1 VNDLLYVAITIIVL
15 PYFSCWSR
23 GSRSL
28 SAENWV
34 GLIAAIILTVYLVFA
49 LVRPEKF

>member
-1 VNDLLYVAITIIVL
+1 
-15 PYFSCWSR
+15 
-23 GSRSL
+23 L

-34 GLIAAIILTVYLVFA
+34 GLIAAIILTIYLVFA

>member
-1 VNDLLYVAITIIVL
+1 
-15 PYFSCWSR
+15 
-23 GSRSL
+23 L

-34 GLIAAIILTVYLVFA
+34 GLIAAIIITLYLAYA

>member
-1 VNDLLYVAITIIVL
+1 
-15 PYFSCWSR
+15 
-23 GSRSL
+23 L

>member
-1 VNDLLYVAITIIVL
+1 
-15 PYFSCWSR
+15 
-23 GSRSL
+23 L

-34 GLIAAIILTVYLVFA
+34 GLIAALIITVYLIYA